1 MVAYTAR
8 TGGETPEWAPLEV
21 QYADYTLWQRDVLGS
36 PEDADSQLGR
46 QLAYWVNELKG
57 TPELLELPT
66 DRPRPARASMRGAE
80 FEFAVDSETTNRL
93 ATIAREQNSTVFMV
107 VHTALAVLLAKM
119 SGSNDIAIGTPIAGR
134 GERALDDLV
143 GMFVNTL
150 VLRTEIAPAS
160 TLVDVL
166 AHVKDKDLSA
176 FANAD
181 VPFERLVDELGRERS
196 HAYSPLFQVML
207 TFQNMALG
215 TFQLPG
221 LELSAVDNG
230 FDQAMFDLQ
239 LTGIEQFDDAG
250 VLSGLRMRF
259 TYATD
264 LFDESTIALF
274 AARFGRVLEELV
286 TDPGVVIRTI
296 DIVTEQEREEASA
309 AEPKSAADLPELAAA
324 AAAADPEA
332 IAFTHGDQ
340 AVTFGELSTKLVAMR
355 TAMGAALAPDALVSV
370 SLAGLVPGILPALGV
385 DGLATL
391 VSSVIAD
398 AQSVSAGR
406 GGTAG

>member
-1 MVAYTAR
+1 M
-8 TGGETPEWAPLEV
+8 
-21 QYADYTLWQRDVLGS
+21 
-36 PEDADSQLGR
+36 
-46 QLAYWVNELKG
+46 
-57 TPELLELPT
+57 
-66 DRPRPARASMRGAE
+66 
-80 FEFAVDSETTNRL
+80 
-93 ATIAREQNSTVFMV
+93 
-107 VHTALAVLLAKM
+107 
-119 SGSNDIAIGTPIAGR
+119 
-134 GERALDDLV
+134 
-143 GMFVNTL
+143 
-150 VLRTEIAPAS
+150 
-160 TLVDVL
+160 
-166 AHVKDKDLSA
+166 
-176 FANAD
+176 
-181 VPFERLVDELGRERS
+181 
-196 HAYSPLFQVML
+196 
-207 TFQNMALG
+207 
-215 TFQLPG
+215 
-221 LELSAVDNG
+221 
-230 FDQAMFDLQ
+230 
-239 LTGIEQFDDAG
+239 
-250 VLSGLRMRF
+250 
-259 TYATD
+259 
-264 LFDESTIALF
+264 
-274 AARFGRVLEELV
+274 

>member
-1 MVAYTAR
+1 
-8 TGGETPEWAPLEV
+8 
-21 QYADYTLWQRDVLGS
+21 
-36 PEDADSQLGR
+36 
-46 QLAYWVNELKG
+46 
-57 TPELLELPT
+57 
-66 DRPRPARASMRGAE
+66 
-80 FEFAVDSETTNRL
+80 
-93 ATIAREQNSTVFMV
+93 
-107 VHTALAVLLAKM
+107 
-119 SGSNDIAIGTPIAGR
+119 
-134 GERALDDLV
+134 
-143 GMFVNTL
+143 
-150 VLRTEIAPAS
+150 
-160 TLVDVL
+160 
-166 AHVKDKDLSA
+166 
-176 FANAD
+176 
-181 VPFERLVDELGRERS
+181 
-196 HAYSPLFQVML
+196 
-207 TFQNMALG
+207 
-215 TFQLPG
+215 
-221 LELSAVDNG
+221 
-230 FDQAMFDLQ
+230 
-239 LTGIEQFDDAG
+239 
-250 VLSGLRMRF
+250 MRF

-286 TDPGVVIRTI
+286 TDPGGVVIRTI

-355 TAMGAALAPDALVSV
+355 TAMGGAALAPDALVSV

-406 GGTAG
+406 GGGTAG

>member
-1 MVAYTAR
+1 
-8 TGGETPEWAPLEV
+8 
-21 QYADYTLWQRDVLGS
+21 
-36 PEDADSQLGR
+36 
-46 QLAYWVNELKG
+46 
-57 TPELLELPT
+57 
-66 DRPRPARASMRGAE
+66 
-80 FEFAVDSETTNRL
+80 
-93 ATIAREQNSTVFMV
+93 
-107 VHTALAVLLAKM
+107 
-119 SGSNDIAIGTPIAGR
+119 
-134 GERALDDLV
+134 
-143 GMFVNTL
+143 
-150 VLRTEIAPAS
+150 
-160 TLVDVL
+160 
-166 AHVKDKDLSA
+166 
-176 FANAD
+176 
-181 VPFERLVDELGRERS
+181 
-196 HAYSPLFQVML
+196 
-207 TFQNMALG
+207 
-215 TFQLPG
+215 
-221 LELSAVDNG
+221 
-230 FDQAMFDLQ
+230 
-239 LTGIEQFDDAG
+239 
-250 VLSGLRMRF
+250 MRF

-355 TAMGAALAPDALVSV
+355 TAMGGAALAPDALVSV

-406 GGTAG
+406 GGVRPGNIQYLPSERLRPSRTLCSTGAHFTKVSWRKCRCPSVFRDRSR